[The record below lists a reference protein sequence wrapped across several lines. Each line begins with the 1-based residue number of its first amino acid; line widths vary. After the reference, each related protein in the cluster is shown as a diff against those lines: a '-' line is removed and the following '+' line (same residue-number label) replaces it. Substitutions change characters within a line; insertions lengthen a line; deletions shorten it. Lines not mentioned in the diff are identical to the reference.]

1 MSVKKCYKKVKDY
14 PIHHQGYISITHT
27 KERNYLFYLYRILD
41 FIETIAEHIPIT
53 NVSEPVVMVQK
64 FFAISALQPVDIE
77 DISQLGLTFSID
89 YSQSKSIS
97 SDDISFENNIVSPT
111 ASISLPSNLF
121 SNQYNISRIINT
133 VFVTDSLFMRH
144 ITSRDTASNL
154 MVSSIIISASVVG
167 VETISGLMPP
177 VNISFQLDPVMAHNL
192 LMMCIIYCICRVPV
206 GHLHNV
212 CFGINHWTVS

>member
-1 MSVKKCYKKVKDY
+1 
-14 PIHHQGYISITHT
+14 
-27 KERNYLFYLYRILD
+27 
-41 FIETIAEHIPIT
+41 
-53 NVSEPVVMVQK
+53 MVQN
-64 FFAISALQPVDIE
+64 FFAVSALQPVDIE

-133 VFVTDSLFMRH
+133 VFVTDSLFMRDS
-144 ITSRDTASNL
+144 TSRDTPSNL

-177 VNISFQLDPVMAHNL
+177 VNISFRLDPVMANNL
-192 LMMCIIYCICRVPV
+192 LMMCIIYCIN
-206 GHLHNV
+206 L
-212 CFGINHWTVS
+212 

>member
-1 MSVKKCYKKVKDY
+1 
-14 PIHHQGYISITHT
+14 
-27 KERNYLFYLYRILD
+27 
-41 FIETIAEHIPIT
+41 
-53 NVSEPVVMVQK
+53 MVQN
-64 FFAISALQPVDIE
+64 FFAVSVLQPVDIE

-133 VFVTDSLFMRH
+133 VFVTDSLFMRDS
-144 ITSRDTASNL
+144 TSRDTPSNL

-177 VNISFQLDPVMAHNL
+177 VNISFRLDPVMANNL
-192 LMMCIIYCICRVPV
+192 LMMCIIYCIN
-206 GHLHNV
+206 L
-212 CFGINHWTVS
+212 